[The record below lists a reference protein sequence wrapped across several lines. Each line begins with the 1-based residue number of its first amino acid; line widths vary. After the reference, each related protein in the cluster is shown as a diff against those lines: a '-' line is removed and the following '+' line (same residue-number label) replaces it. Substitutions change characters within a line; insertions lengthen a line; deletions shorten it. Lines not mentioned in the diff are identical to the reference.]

1 MIFYILAFHDY
12 TFNNKLFF
20 IAGNVNF
27 RKNGKANFLI
37 TFLDI
42 PFFIIKR
49 KYIYTN

>member
-20 IAGNVNF
+20 IVVNGNLRTND
-27 RKNGKANFLI
+27 KANFLI
-37 TFLDI
+37 TFLTI
-42 PFFIIKR
+42 RFFIIKR